1 MSMTSSESLSRSF
14 SNEGFFLGLDEELES
29 LLDLT
34 LSGLL
39 EGDERFEST
48 VVPNC
53 DKLP

>member
-1 MSMTSSESLSRSF
+1 MTSSHSFSRSF
-14 SNEGFFLGLDEELES
+14 SNEGFFLGLGEQLKS

-34 LSGLL
+34 LSGLF
-39 EGDERFEST
+39 EGDERFESA